1 MKKVFGILWRVVI
14 LAFSI
19 FSFTQAYTQEE
30 YDAYKWAYKNWITT
44 QSTIKEA
51 NLDWKLTRQELS
63 KMLTNYIENVAW
75 VRQASLSSC
84 TFTDE
89 DKMTDNLIPYTK
101 KICSY
106 KIMWSNWED
115 FRPTSK
121 VTRAELWTTIS
132 RMLWWDKHNVSWK
145 DFYIYHLNALKDQWI
160 MNNIENPTKSLAR
173 RWDTFIMLKRLSDK
187 YGSNI
192 DLNSWSA
199 SQYYSFSSSDY
210 DWDYT
215 SDDEYLSLFG
225 RKQVIYTWEDWT
237 KYYYD
242 IQFLKMLKWL
252 ADKKWETDLSNFLKI
267 QINFSEESG
276 KLEELLDND
285 ELLEEI
291 SWVSMEDNFQELSQ
305 REKEQ
310 AIKKVKTAAN
320 TLMAEV
326 EKKCQKYVKDLNDAV
341 KNIKNDKFWL
351 KENYEK
357 SKDYVESTTAIAST
371 LVDTV
376 ITLVEAEINPDEEA
390 SDEELMWAA
399 FGVLWVTFTLQSL
412 EATYETYQQEWA
424 TNAINILNGW
434 SASSKKDNK
443 VYSSSSASLG
453 YSNSYEAAQWRAK
466 DVARKNDL
474 AQIQTAIIVSQQDRG
489 AFPGTNGNP
498 ANWGLTWAENRM
510 KINDI
515 TDNLYKAWMSSIPRD
530 PINTSLVYWLWELY
544 GTKSRAKNNWAVWD
558 YIYVVSKRNW
568 VNNAWFVLMA
578 KTEVEWWSNW
588 VVCKNAAWVD
598 AGYITNDT
606 DIAKIKRCSS
616 FTKWNICSSNS
627 DICSY
632 TDEDE
637 LRYILIY

>member
-376 ITLVEAEINPDEEA
+376 ITLVEAEINPDGEA

-498 ANWGLTWAENRM
+498 ANWGLTWAENWM

>member
-498 ANWGLTWAENRM
+498 ANWGLTWAENWM